1 MLEFSSPDQQRSIT
15 SLLCNTKTIL
25 ALASDRHGTYVAQA
39 CLPHLTPNPTAL
51 LSLVNSLL
59 GYTAMLGQHQCGTF
73 FLQRLVGVL
82 STHYPGSGAACLL
95 QEDILAS
102 LSQLV
107 VTEQGSRLV
116 TYFMNLI

>member
-1 MLEFSSPDQQRSIT
+1 MLEYSSPDQQRSIT
-15 SLLCNTKTIL
+15 RLLCSTKNLLT
-25 ALASDRHGTYVAQA
+25 LASDRLSICVAQA
-39 CLPHLTPNPTAL
+39 CLPHLTPNPTTL
-51 LSLVNSLL
+51 LALVN
-59 GYTAMLGQHQCGTF
+59 YTAMLGQHQYGIF

-107 VTEQGSRLV
+107 ITEPGSRLV
-116 TYFMNLI
+116 IS